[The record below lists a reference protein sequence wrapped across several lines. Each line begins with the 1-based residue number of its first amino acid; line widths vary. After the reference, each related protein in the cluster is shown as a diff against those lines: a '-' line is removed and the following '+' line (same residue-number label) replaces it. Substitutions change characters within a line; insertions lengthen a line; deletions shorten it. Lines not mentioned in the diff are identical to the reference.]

1 MISSKVVKLIIKKFT
16 HEHENLLHEVKRIA
30 MTLNKRTDMYNKI
43 VNYEM
48 NYYNNVNNGLG
59 DTPVM
64 IMKNGMK
71 FLDRLSDMIK
81 KEEESIEYLKN
92 DMQEY
97 SRQLH
102 MVKKRIEMLEDL
114 LLKVVKQEDYIKLQ
128 VRDRQ
133 NQELYLLKEI
143 KKIYG

>member
-1 MISSKVVKLIIKKFT
+1 MISSKIVKLIIKKFT
-16 HEHENLLHEVKRIA
+16 LEHENLLYELKRIA
-30 MTLNKRTDMYNKI
+30 MTLNKRTEMYNKI
-43 VNYEM
+43 VNYEV
-48 NYYNNVNNGLG
+48 NYYNSMNNGLG

-64 IMKNGMK
+64 VLKNGTK

-92 DMQEY
+92 DIHEY
-97 SRQLH
+97 SGQLH

-114 LLKVVKQEDYIKLQ
+114 LHKVIEQEDYIKVQ
-128 VRDRQ
+128 VTDRQ